1 MLPFKNHPGTTLAFS
16 CDVHGR
22 ETSATLKRGATLLGI
37 SARSYDASAGRL
49 SGASFG
55 GIARF
60 FNDDNLALLR
70 IVIDINLFNK

>member
-1 MLPFKNHPGTTLAFS
+1 MLPFKKHPGTALAFAR
-16 CDVHGR
+16 DAHGR

-37 SARSYDASAGRL
+37 SARSYDAASGRL